1 MPVLEAG
8 KTKLVVTYPDE
19 LLHDAIAKMLR
30 HNIGRLP
37 VVSRDMPDRLVGYL
51 GRGEIIAARM
61 RYHEE
66 EESRSKGP
74 LANIGNP
81 LKFRPMLAAK
91 RYES

>member
-1 MPVLEAG
+1 MV
-8 KTKLVVTYPDE
+8 
-19 LLHDAIAKMLR
+19 
-30 HNIGRLP
+30 N
-37 VVSRDMPDRLVGYL
+37 RDMPDRLAACL

-74 LANIGNP
+74 LANVRNP
-81 LKFRPMLAAK
+81 LKFRPILAEK